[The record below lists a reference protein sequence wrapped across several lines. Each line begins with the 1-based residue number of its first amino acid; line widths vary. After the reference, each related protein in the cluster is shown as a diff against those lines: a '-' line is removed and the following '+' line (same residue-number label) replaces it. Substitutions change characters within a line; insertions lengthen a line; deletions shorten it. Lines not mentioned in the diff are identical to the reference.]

1 MSFPSVAP
9 VAAMSAAITQISPF
23 EQAVFAL
30 NSNPYF
36 IGTMMLLLNLGGR
49 FIAMEMS
56 KSQEQFFQNPWIRRL
71 LIFTV
76 LFVGT
81 RNVVVAFWMSIVI
94 ILLIGYLFNE
104 NSSLCLFNLGT
115 EGSSCSTNSVQN
127 PAGPAAPAA
136 PAGPMPMMPQMP
148 GSPVAGLTPE
158 EAEIYRRLH
167 DKQARMG
174 IAMQQQDQQ
183 QKTEQKQKVESS
195 SVDTYWQNMML
206 LKQKE
211 GFYGNPRF

>member
-1 MSFPSVAP
+1 MNRMSIPSVAP
-9 VAAMSAAITQISPF
+9 VAMSAAAMVQQISPF
-23 EQAVFAL
+23 EEAILAL

-81 RNVVVAFWMSIVI
+81 RNVVVAFWMSLLI

-104 NSSLCLFNLGT
+104 NSSLCLFSLGS
-115 EGSSCSTNSVQN
+115 EGSSCATNSIQ
-127 PAGPAAPAA
+127 APAV
-136 PAGPMPMMPQMP
+136 QMAVNQT
-148 GSPVAGLTPE
+148 SSGLTPE
-158 EAEIYRRLH
+158 ESEIFRRLSEKQSH
-167 DKQARMG
+167 SSTMGQPPSQSQQTPAKTKPPTDVYWENIAILKQA
-174 IAMQQQDQQ
+174 
-183 QKTEQKQKVESS
+183 
-195 SVDTYWQNMML
+195 
-206 LKQKE
+206 E

>member
-9 VAAMSAAITQISPF
+9 MGAAAAAMVQQISPF

-56 KSQEQFFQNPWIRRL
+56 KSQEQFFQNPWVRRL

-81 RNVVVAFWMSIVI
+81 RNVVVAFWMSILI

-115 EGSSCSTNSVQN
+115 EGSSCSTNSIQ
-127 PAGPAAPAA
+127 APAA
-136 PAGPMPMMPQMP
+136 PVGQVSQGTPL
-148 GSPVAGLTPE
+148 SGLTPE
-158 EAEIYRRLH
+158 ETEIYKRLQE
-167 DKQARMG
+167 KQARTG
-174 IAMQQQDQQ
+174 LAIQQQDQQ
-183 QKTEQKQKVESS
+183 QKQGQKQKADATSA
-195 SVDTYWQNMML
+195 DIYWQNMMI
-206 LKQKE
+206 LKGKE

>member
-1 MSFPSVAP
+1 MGAAA
-9 VAAMSAAITQISPF
+9 AAMVQQISPF
-23 EQAVFAL
+23 EQAVFSL

-49 FIAMEMS
+49 FIAMEMT
-56 KSQEQFFQNPWIRRL
+56 KSQEQFFQNPWVRRL

-81 RNVVVAFWMSIVI
+81 RNVIVAFWMSIII

-115 EGSSCSTNSVQN
+115 EGSSCSTNSIQS
-127 PAGPAAPAA
+127 PAGPVPSI
-136 PAGPMPMMPQMP
+136 PQPP
-148 GSPVAGLTPE
+148 GSPLAGLTPE
-158 EAEIYRRLH
+158 ETEIYKRLH

-174 IAMQQQDQQ
+174 MAMQQQDQQ
-183 QKTEQKQKVESS
+183 QKTEQKQKTDAS

-206 LKQKE
+206 LKGKE

>member
-9 VAAMSAAITQISPF
+9 VAAATAMVQQISPF

-56 KSQEQFFQNPWIRRL
+56 KSQEQFFQNPWVRRL

-81 RNVVVAFWMSIVI
+81 RNVVVAFWMSILI

-115 EGSSCSTNSVQN
+115 EGSSCSTNSVQ
-127 PAGPAAPAA
+127 APA
-136 PAGPMPMMPQMP
+136 MPIGQMPQIP
-148 GSPVAGLTPE
+148 GSPLSGLTPE
-158 EAEIYRRLH
+158 ETEIYKRLH
-167 DKQARMG
+167 EKQARMG
-174 IAMQQQDQQ
+174 QAIQQQDQQ
-183 QKTEQKQKVESS
+183 QKQGQKQKADASAADV
-195 SVDTYWQNMML
+195 YWQNMMI
-206 LKQKE
+206 LKAKE

>member
-1 MSFPSVAP
+1 MGAAA
-9 VAAMSAAITQISPF
+9 AAMVQQISPF

-81 RNVVVAFWMSIVI
+81 RNVVVAFWMSILI

-115 EGSSCSTNSVQN
+115 EGSSCSTNSVQ
-127 PAGPAAPAA
+127 APSL
-136 PAGPMPMMPQMP
+136 PVPPTPQIP
-148 GSPVAGLTPE
+148 GSPLSGLTPE
-158 EAEIYRRLH
+158 ETEIYKRLH
-167 DKQARMG
+167 EKQARIG
-174 IAMQQQDQQ
+174 LAMQQQDQQ
-183 QKTEQKQKVESS
+183 QKQGQKQKADATSA
-195 SVDTYWQNMML
+195 DIYWQNMMI
-206 LKQKE
+206 LKGKE

>member
-1 MSFPSVAP
+1 MGAAA
-9 VAAMSAAITQISPF
+9 AAMVQQISPF

-49 FIAMEMS
+49 FIAMEMT
-56 KSQEQFFQNPWIRRL
+56 KSQEQFFQNPWVRRL

-81 RNVVVAFWMSIVI
+81 RNVIVAFWMSIII

-115 EGSSCSTNSVQN
+115 EGSSCSTNSIQS
-127 PAGPAAPAA
+127 PASPVPAI
-136 PAGPMPMMPQMP
+136 PQLP
-148 GSPVAGLTPE
+148 GSPLAGLTPE
-158 EAEIYRRLH
+158 ETEIYKRLH

-174 IAMQQQDQQ
+174 LAMQQQDNQ
-183 QKTEQKQKVESS
+183 QKTEQKQKVDTS

-206 LKQKE
+206 LKGKE

>member
-9 VAAMSAAITQISPF
+9 MGAAAAAMVQQISPF

-36 IGTMMLLLNLGGR
+36 IGTMMLMLNLGGR

-56 KSQEQFFQNPWIRRL
+56 KSQEQFFQNPWVRRL

-81 RNVVVAFWMSIVI
+81 RNVIVAFWMSIII

-115 EGSSCSTNSVQN
+115 EGSSCSTNSIQR
-127 PAGPAAPAA
+127 PAGPVPSI
-136 PAGPMPMMPQMP
+136 PQPP
-148 GSPVAGLTPE
+148 GSPLAGLTPE
-158 EAEIYRRLH
+158 ETEIYKRLH

-174 IAMQQQDQQ
+174 MAIQQQDQQ
-183 QKTEQKQKVESS
+183 QKTEQKQKTDAS

-206 LKQKE
+206 LKGKE